1 MNKFSLEAKVGLF
14 FLVGLAMFAY
24 VWFKVLDFELKEG
37 FVLKVHIKSV
47 EGLVKDAQVQISGIR
62 VGSVKDIQ
70 YDPDAGKALVT
81 LEIRDAYRNSIPEGS
96 KAALKTKGLLGDRY
110 LSIEPGKPNARKLKA
125 NEEIA
130 AIEPTEAE
138 KVFETMGVVAQ
149 DLQVLTREARKKIVD
164 DKGAEKID
172 RIMTNTDVFT
182 HDLKDILAGNKEKI
196 NRTLCNVDVAASDVS
211 QITGR
216 NKEKINRTVDEFEKF
231 SKTMDKTGDKFGRVA
246 DSLDEITRDVR
257 GGRGTL
263 GKLVTDDSLHRDA
276 QTLIRGIT
284 GLAGSIQN
292 GQGTVGRLIN
302 DPEMYYEARRAIRN
316 LNKTAE
322 DISDQTPISTLAAVL
337 GVALK

>member
-1 MNKFSLEAKVGLF
+1 MNKSSMEVKVGLF
-14 FLVGLAMFAY
+14 FLVGLAVFAY
-24 VWFKVLDFELKEG
+24 VWFKVLDLELKEG
-37 FVLKVHIKSV
+37 FIIKVHFKSV
-47 EGLVKDAQVQISGIR
+47 EGLVKEAQVQIAGIK
-62 VGSVKDIQ
+62 VGVVKDIH
-70 YDPDAGKALVT
+70 YDPEVGKAMVSM
-81 LEIRDAYRNSIPEGS
+81 EIREAYRNSIPEGS
-96 KAALKTKGLLGDRY
+96 KAVLKTKGLLGDKY
-110 LSIEPGKPNARKLKA
+110 VSIDPGKPNARKLKP

-130 AIEPTEAE
+130 AVEPTDTE

-164 DKGAEKID
+164 EKGAEKID

-182 HDLKDILAGNKEKI
+182 HDLKDVLAGNKEKI
-196 NRTLCNVDVAASDVS
+196 NRTLCNVDVAAADVS

-216 NKEKINRTVDEFEKF
+216 NKEKINRTIDDFEKF
-231 SKTMDKTGDKFGRVA
+231 SRNIDKTGDKFGKVA
-246 DSLDEITRDVR
+246 DGLEAITRDVR
-257 GGRGTL
+257 SGQGTL